1 MSKQPP
7 LWFGR
12 TADDADHPWLEPDPV
27 ALPRVESPGTDT
39 AAPPRRRR
47 VRRGWLAL
55 LGVLGIFLLVGALG
69 AGLLLGSD
77 EPASSAP
84 QALPAVAGGG
94 VGASRV
100 NAIYSAVSAGIVQV
114 RTGSGSGTGFVVGSD
129 GTIVTNAHVVG
140 DADKVAVQFDDSG
153 STVDA
158 TVAGRDESSDLAVLH
173 VDPADA
179 PRLEPLG
186 LADSDSVKVGDLAVA
201 IGYPLGLAR
210 TATSGIVSG
219 VGRQITAPN
228 GFSIDKVIQTDA
240 PINPGNSGGPLLDAR
255 GRVIGVN
262 SQIATAGSQG
272 NVGIGFAVPSNT
284 VRELVPRLKG
294 GQTIERAYLGAATSE
309 APSGS
314 GALVQTV
321 VSGGPAD
328 RAGLQANDSAGGS
341 GGDVITAID
350 GREMSGPEDVIR
362 AIGAAKPGDRI
373 ELEILRDGQ
382 RKTLTAE
389 LGTRPQGGP

>member
-1 MSKQPP
+1 MPKPPP

-12 TADDADHPWLEPDPV
+12 AEDGADHPWLEPDPV
-27 ALPRVESPGTDT
+27 ALPQVESPERTGDK
-39 AAPPRRRR
+39 APRRRQ
-47 VRRGWLAL
+47 VRRRWFAL
-55 LGVLGIFLLVGALG
+55 LGVLGAFLLVGGLG
-69 AGLLLGSD
+69 AGLLLGD
-77 EPASSAP
+77 GTPASSAP

-100 NAIYSAVSAGIVQV
+100 NAIYSAVSAGVVQV
-114 RTGSGSGTGFVVGSD
+114 RTDSGSGTGFVVGSD

-140 DADKVAVQFDDSG
+140 SANKVTVQFDDSN

-158 TVAGRDESSDLAVLH
+158 TVAGRDPSSDLAVLH
-173 VDPADA
+173 VDPADS
-179 PRLEPLG
+179 PPLKPLG

-219 VGRQITAPN
+219 VGRQIQAPN

-255 GRVIGVN
+255 GRVIGIN

-272 NVGIGFAVPSNT
+272 NVGIGFAVPSNS

-294 GQTIERAYLGAATSE
+294 GQTIERAYLGASSSE
-309 APSGS
+309 APNGS

-321 VSGGPAD
+321 VSGAPAD
-328 RAGLQANDSAGGS
+328 RAGLRANDSAGGS
-341 GGDVITAID
+341 GGDVIIAID
-350 GREMSGPEDVIR
+350 GQKIAGPEDVIR
-362 AIGAAKPGDRI
+362 AISAARPGDRI
-373 ELEILRDGQ
+373 KLEILRGG
-382 RKTLTAE
+382 RRETVTVE